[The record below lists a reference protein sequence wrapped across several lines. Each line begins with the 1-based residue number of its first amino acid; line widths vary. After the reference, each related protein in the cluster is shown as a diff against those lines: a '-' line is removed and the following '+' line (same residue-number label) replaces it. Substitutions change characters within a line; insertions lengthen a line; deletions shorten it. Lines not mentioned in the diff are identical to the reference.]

1 MNESNPSPLIQQDH
15 RASLQV
21 LSDLDNRTTT
31 SAIHNSIIKTPNSTE
46 EMHGHESYER
56 GTALKNV
63 GLFKQAA
70 EHFEAAAQDPMYILK
85 GLAQMGLCLKRTGK
99 QDEAVMAFRRA
110 LQVPAA
116 SSKERV
122 QILYLLGRTLES
134 LGRIPESLETY
145 RWLRREAPQYRDVAA
160 RIESLSTRRS
170 HANNR

>member
-1 MNESNPSPLIQQDH
+1 MNESNVSPLTQQDP
-15 RASLQV
+15 RASSQV
-21 LSDLDNRTTT
+21 LSDVDNRMTIP
-31 SAIHNSIIKTPNSTE
+31 AIQNSTIE
-46 EMHGHESYER
+46 APRSTEALNGHESYEQ

-70 EHFEAAAQDPMYILK
+70 EHFETAAQDPMYMLK

-110 LQVPAA
+110 LQVPSA

-145 RWLRREAPQYRDVAA
+145 RWLRREAPQYRDVAS
-160 RIESLSTRRS
+160 RIETLSTRRL
-170 HANNR
+170 HPMR

>member
-1 MNESNPSPLIQQDH
+1 VNESNVSPLTQQDP
-15 RASLQV
+15 RASSQV
-21 LSDLDNRTTT
+21 LSDVENRMTIP
-31 SAIHNSIIKTPNSTE
+31 AIQNSTIE
-46 EMHGHESYER
+46 APSSTEALNGHESYEQ

-70 EHFEAAAQDPMYILK
+70 EHFETAAQDPMYMLK

-145 RWLRREAPQYRDVAA
+145 RWLRREAPQYRDVAS
-160 RIESLSTRRS
+160 RIESLSTRRVPPQ
-170 HANNR
+170 HR

>member
-1 MNESNPSPLIQQDH
+1 MNESNPSPLMQQDH
-15 RASLQV
+15 RTSLQV
-21 LSDLDNRTTT
+21 LSDMDDRMATP
-31 SAIHNSIIKTPNSTE
+31 AIQNSSIEAPSSIETLN
-46 EMHGHESYER
+46 GHESYER

-70 EHFEAAAQDPMYILK
+70 EHFETASQDPMYRLK

-145 RWLRREAPQYRDVAA
+145 RWLRRESPQYRDVAA
-160 RIESLSTRRS
+160 RIESLSARRMPPQ
-170 HANNR
+170 HR

>member
-1 MNESNPSPLIQQDH
+1 MNESNTSPLTQKDH
-15 RASLQV
+15 RPSFQSVSDTDNSTTIPKATTPTIEASG
-21 LSDLDNRTTT
+21 STE
-31 SAIHNSIIKTPNSTE
+31 TPN
-46 EMHGHESYER
+46 GHESYER

-70 EHFEAAAQDPMYILK
+70 EHFDIAAQDSVYMLK

-110 LQVPAA
+110 LQVPSA

-145 RWLRREAPQYRDVAA
+145 RWLRRESPQYRDVAT
-160 RIESLSTRRS
+160 RIESLSTRRMHS
-170 HANNR
+170 TLR